1 MDKIIVYTVITTVM
15 GKMDIG
21 LEIPINGSIMF
32 ARNPINITLNRLKP
46 TAKSNDLIL
55 PI

>member
-1 MDKIIVYTVITTVM
+1 M
-15 GKMDIG
+15 GKIVSG

-32 ARNPINITLNRLKP
+32 ARNPKNITLNTLKP
-46 TAKSNDLIL
+46 TAYSNDLIL